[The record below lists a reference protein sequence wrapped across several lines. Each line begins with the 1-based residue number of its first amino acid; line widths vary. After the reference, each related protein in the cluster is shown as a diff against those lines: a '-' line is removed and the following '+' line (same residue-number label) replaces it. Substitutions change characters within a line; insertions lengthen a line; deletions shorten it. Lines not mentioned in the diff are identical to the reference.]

1 MPTYLGFSTVDR
13 RRKFRV
19 TDFNLVKQ
27 DLYNHFHIRRGEK
40 LMNPDFG
47 TIIWD
52 MLFEPFTQTIRDA
65 IADDVKRIASYDP
78 RIQVSDIIITEFE
91 TGIMLEIN
99 VNYVLTNQ
107 VSVMTVQFDREL
119 GLSQVS

>member
-1 MPTYLGFSTVDR
+1 MPTYQGFSTVDR

-19 TDFNLVKQ
+19 TDLNLVKQ

-52 MLFEPFTQTIRDA
+52 LLFEPFTQTIRDA

-78 RIQVSDIIITEFE
+78 RIQVSDIIVTEFE

>member
-1 MPTYLGFSTVDR
+1 MATYLGFSTVNR

-52 MLFEPFTQTIRDA
+52 MLFEPFTQATRDV

-107 VSVMTVQFDREL
+107 VSVMTLQFDREL
-119 GLSQVS
+119 GLSQVN

>member
-1 MPTYLGFSTVDR
+1 MPTYLGFSTVNR

-65 IADDVKRIASYDP
+65 IADDVNRIASYDP